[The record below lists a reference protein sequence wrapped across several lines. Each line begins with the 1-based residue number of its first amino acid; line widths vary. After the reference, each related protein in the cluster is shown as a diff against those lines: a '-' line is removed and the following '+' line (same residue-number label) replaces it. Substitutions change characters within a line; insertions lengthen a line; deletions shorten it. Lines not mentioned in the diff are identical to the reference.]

1 MRADPAGARNRTAG
15 PVPGLAA
22 RVERWWFAGGEPRLS
37 VLDVSLIA
45 CFVSMLLVGTW
56 LAESFFTERNLSNL
70 LRQIVANGLISLGM
84 LLVILTGGID
94 LSVGSVVALGGVLF
108 AGISD
113 RLGIGPALGIA
124 VAGGA
129 AAGMVNGVIIARFK
143 LQSFIVTLAT
153 MGIVRGCVFLYTE
166 IPISPAHPAFRDLGA
181 TLVGP
186 MPLSMIIMLG
196 CYVLVWFYL
205 NRTPPGRATVAIGG
219 NEETVRLAGVHVGRT
234 IVLAYVL
241 SGAFSALSGAILVSR
256 LGIAQPSLGIAYELD
271 AIAACVI
278 GGAALG
284 GGAGGVPGTL
294 FGVFTLGLINN
305 LLNLV
310 GVKSFYQDIV
320 KGSVIILAVLLV
332 AKRRTR

>member
-1 MRADPAGARNRTAG
+1 MRTER
-15 PVPGLAA
+15 GLGA

-37 VLDVSLIA
+37 VLDVGLIA
-45 CFVSMLLVGTW
+45 CFVAILLIGAW
-56 LAESFFTERNLSNL
+56 FAEAFFTERNVSNL
-70 LRQIVANGLISLGM
+70 LRQVVANGLISLGM

-94 LSVGSVVALGGVLF
+94 LSVGSLVALGGVLF
-108 AGISD
+108 AGMTD
-113 RLGIGPALGIA
+113 RIGIGAALA
-124 VAGGA
+124 VAIAAGA
-129 AAGMVNGVIIARFK
+129 LAGMVNGMIIARFK

-166 IPISPAHPAFRDLGA
+166 IPLSPAHAGFRDLGA
-181 TLVGP
+181 TLVGAVP
-186 MPLSMIIMLG
+186 VSMIIMLG
-196 CYVLVWFYL
+196 CYALMWFYL
-205 NRTPPGRATVAIGG
+205 NRTPVGRATVAIGG
-219 NEETVRLAGVHVGRT
+219 NEETVRLAGVNVGGT

-278 GGAALG
+278 GGAVLG
-284 GGAGGVPGTL
+284 GGGGSVPGTL

-320 KGSVIILAVLLV
+320 KGGVIILAVLLV

>member
-1 MRADPAGARNRTAG
+1 M
-15 PVPGLAA
+15 
-22 RVERWWFAGGEPRLS
+22 
-37 VLDVSLIA
+37 LDVGLLA
-45 CFVSMLLVGTW
+45 CFVAILLIGAW
-56 LAESFFTERNLSNL
+56 FAEAFFTERNVSNL
-70 LRQIVANGLISLGM
+70 LRQVVANGLISLGM

-94 LSVGSVVALGGVLF
+94 LSVGSLVALGGVLF
-108 AGISD
+108 AGMTD
-113 RLGIGPALGIA
+113 RIGIGAALA
-124 VAGGA
+124 VAIAAGA
-129 AAGMVNGVIIARFK
+129 LAGMVNGVIIARFK

-166 IPISPAHPAFRDLGA
+166 IPLSPAHAGFRDLGA
-181 TLVGP
+181 TLVGAVP
-186 MPLSMIIMLG
+186 VSMIIMLG
-196 CYVLVWFYL
+196 CYALMWFYL
-205 NRTPPGRATVAIGG
+205 NRTPVGRATVAIGG
-219 NEETVRLAGVHVGRT
+219 NEETVRLAGVNVGGT

-278 GGAALG
+278 GGAVLG
-284 GGAGGVPGTL
+284 GGGGSVPGTL

-320 KGSVIILAVLLV
+320 KGGVIILAVLLV

>member
-1 MRADPAGARNRTAG
+1 MQTEQGLGARVG
-15 PVPGLAA
+15 
-22 RVERWWFAGGEPRLS
+22 RWWYAGGEPRLS
-37 VLDVSLIA
+37 MLDVGLLA
-45 CFVSMLLVGTW
+45 CFVAILLIGAW
-56 LAESFFTERNLSNL
+56 FAESFFTERNVSNL

-94 LSVGSVVALGGVLF
+94 LSVGSLVALGGVLF
-108 AGISD
+108 AGMTD
-113 RLGIGPALGIA
+113 RIGIGAALA
-124 VAGGA
+124 VAIAAGA
-129 AAGMVNGVIIARFK
+129 LAGMVNGVIIARFK

-166 IPISPAHPAFRDLGA
+166 IPLSPAHAGFRDLGA
-181 TLVGP
+181 TLVGAVP
-186 MPLSMIIMLG
+186 VSMIIMLG
-196 CYVLVWFYL
+196 CYALMWFYL
-205 NRTPPGRATVAIGG
+205 NRTPVGRATVAIGG
-219 NEETVRLAGVHVGRT
+219 NEETVRLAGVNVGGT

-278 GGAALG
+278 GGAVLG
-284 GGAGGVPGTL
+284 GGGGSVPGTL

-320 KGSVIILAVLLV
+320 KGGVIILAVLLV